1 MATLPLANRIALI
14 TGAARGMGHALS
26 LALAREG
33 AHVVAADRTVEGLEK
48 LEGSIK
54 AAGGTAAIVPLEMRD
69 YDAIAR
75 LAASL
80 NERHGRLD
88 IMVGNAALG
97 GSNSPLDHFQP
108 KEWDEVLAVNVTA
121 NWHLIRNMHALLL
134 RSDAGRVV
142 FMTSGAAFQVPVNR
156 GLYSTTKTALEALAR
171 TYANETLSTPIK
183 VNLFAPGPTR
193 TPMRASVAPNED
205 PMTLPTA
212 ESVVAKIV
220 PLCRPDF
227 KETGKLYD
235 FRAGE
240 LRSFRAPGVKS
251 QSIAAADTRSAS
263 RSPRWRPAP
272 SQ

>member
-1 MATLPLANRIALI
+1 MANTPLANRIALV
-14 TGAARGMGHALS
+14 TGAARGMGYALS

-33 AHVVAADRTVEGLEK
+33 AHVVAVDRAADGLGK
-48 LEGSIK
+48 LEGEIE
-54 AAGGTAAIVPLEMRD
+54 AAGRTATVAPLEMRD
-69 YDAIAR
+69 HQAIAR

-80 NERHGRLD
+80 NEHHGRLD
-88 IMVGNAALG
+88 IMVGNAALV
-97 GSNSPLDHFQP
+97 GSNLPLTDFQP
-108 KEWDEVLAVNVTA
+108 TEWEEVMAVNVTA

-142 FMTSGAAFQVPVNR
+142 FMTSGAAFNVPANR

-205 PMTLPTA
+205 PLTLPSA
-212 ESVVAKIV
+212 ESVVEKIV

-227 KETGKLYD
+227 KETGKIYD

-240 LRSFRAPGVKS
+240 LRSFRP
-251 QSIAAADTRSAS
+251 
-263 RSPRWRPAP
+263 PA
-272 SQ
+272 

>member
-1 MATLPLANRIALI
+1 MAAKPLANRIALV
-14 TGAARGMGHALS
+14 TGAARGMGQALS

-33 AHVVAADRTVEGLEK
+33 AHVVAADRTVEGLEQ
-48 LEGSIK
+48 LDGAIK
-54 AAGGTAAIVPLEMRD
+54 AEGGAATMVPLQMRDSAAI
-69 YDAIAR
+69 AH
-75 LAASL
+75 LAAML

-88 IMVGNAALG
+88 IMVGNAALVA
-97 GSNSPLDHFQP
+97 SNLPLDRFQP
-108 KEWDEVLAVNVTA
+108 EEWEEVFAVNVTA

-156 GLYSTTKTALEALAR
+156 GLYSTTKCALEALGR
-171 TYANETLSTPIK
+171 TYAKETTSTPIR

-205 PMTLPTA
+205 PMTLPSA

-227 KETGKLYD
+227 TETGKFYD
-235 FRAGE
+235 FRSGE
-240 LRSFRAPGVKS
+240 LRSFRAP
-251 QSIAAADTRSAS
+251 AA
-263 RSPRWRPAP
+263 
-272 SQ
+272 